1 MKASTKA
8 RTKGKAHELKGAL
21 KQKLGQ
27 LTNDPFLEA
36 QGRREEIAGKLQG
49 KIGQVKKVLG
59 K

>member
-8 RTKGKAHELKGAL
+8 RTKGKVHELKGAL

-36 QGRREEIAGKLQG
+36 QGRGEKMAGKLQG
-49 KIGQVKKVLG
+49 KVGQVKKALG